1 LQIDSKILDELSAKE
16 TAAWDS
22 LSKYKFIM
30 FGYHAAVWVTL
41 NRIHHCHQKNPF
53 LDVVKLARIKI
64 EKIRHP
70 GVNAERG

>member
-1 LQIDSKILDELSAKE
+1 MRAKSNILDELSAKE

-30 FGYHAAVWVTL
+30 FGYHAAIWVTL

-53 LDVVKLARIKI
+53 LDV
-64 EKIRHP
+64 
-70 GVNAERG
+70 

>member
-1 LQIDSKILDELSAKE
+1 MQLDRKVLDELSAKE

-30 FGYHAAVWVTL
+30 FGYHAAIWVTL
-41 NRIHHCHQKNPF
+41 NRIHRCHQRNPF
-53 LDVVKLARIKI
+53 LDVVKLAKLKI

-70 GVNAERG
+70 GSFGQ

>member
-1 LQIDSKILDELSAKE
+1 MDVDSKILDELSAKE
-16 TAAWDS
+16 TVAWDS

-41 NRIHHCHQKNPF
+41 NRIHHCHQRNPF
-53 LDVVKLARIKI
+53 LAAVKLAKAKI

-70 GVNAERG
+70 EK